1 MSRQTFTQLQ
11 NTSKDLISLS
21 AGSVAVSTVANF
33 IKQHLNQR
41 YHIIQRKL
49 RGFIQTDLPQ
59 TTVTVEDQQ
68 RYHYPPNIYPPI
80 TSATLE
86 VGGVKYPLDIVHS
99 QKQWDS
105 LNQISYSGTTIP
117 QYIFPMRDHFEL
129 WPIPQEDDDDITLIA
144 SMLDRDMTI
153 EDYTTGTVTVAN
165 NSATV
170 TGAGTTFTAAMVGRW
185 FQTTNDQYWY
195 RIAGFTSTTVI
206 TLETVFEG
214 TSGALQAYTI
224 GETPELPPELHEL
237 LPVGVAAD
245 FYAGPRKDFASAQAM
260 NNYFWTGDYSNS
272 LRTLK
277 DAAGGVLG
285 AQKQYSNRGGSR
297 IIHKGGSKVDLYNDR
312 WTSTL
317 SSTI

>member
-1 MSRQTFTQLQ
+1 MRQTFTQLQ
-11 NTSKDLISLS
+11 NTSKDLISLAS
-21 AGSVAVSTVANF
+21 GSVSASTVANF
-33 IKQHLNQR
+33 IKQHLNQK

-49 RGFIQTDLPQ
+49 QGYIQTDLPQ
-59 TTVTVEDQQ
+59 TTVTVANQQ

-80 TSATLE
+80 TAATLE
-86 VGGVKYPLDIVHS
+86 MGGVKYPLDIVSS
-99 QKQWDS
+99 QKQWDQ

-129 WPIPQEDDDDITLIA
+129 WPIPQEAADDITLV
-144 SMLDRDMTI
+144 SSLLDRDMSV
-153 EDYTTGTVTVAN
+153 EDYTTGSVTVAN

-170 TGAGTTFTAAMVGRW
+170 TGLGTTFTAAMVGRW

-195 RIAGFTSTTVI
+195 RIAGFTSVTVI

-214 TSGALQAYTI
+214 TSGATQAYTI

-237 LPVGVAAD
+237 LPVGVASD

-260 NNYFWTGDYSNS
+260 NNYFYTGDYNNS
-272 LRTLK
+272 LRGLHSSV
-277 DAAGGVLG
+277 GGVLG
-285 AQKQYSNRGGSR
+285 ALKQYSRRGHNK
-297 IIHKGGSKVDLYNDR
+297 IVNKGGSKVDLYDDR